1 MKINNKTFLSLCAIS
16 LLTIIMAG
24 SLIIYILYNNFSA
37 EVKRQL
43 AQECEYIATALNLN
57 GEEYLTHNFSS
68 ENRITLIASDG
79 RVIFDNKA
87 DASSLENHLDRP
99 EVTQAISSGS
109 GQSTRLSDTLG
120 EKTYYYAQLLDNGNV
135 IRMAITTQSLFGI
148 LVSSVWY
155 ILITCAAVLIIAALI
170 SKALTKSIVSP
181 INNIRL
187 DEPLENKTY
196 DELAPLL
203 VRIDKQNKTIADQI
217 ETIST
222 KQNEIEYIME
232 NMKESFIIFNREGNV
247 LYLNR
252 SAKLIFKEAEGCGY
266 PALCRDGEYLK
277 AVEKALSGKDSS
289 FKMSMSGK
297 TYAVSVCA
305 VDKLDNSYALIM
317 MMMDITQNEEAET
330 MRREFSANVSHE
342 LKTPLASITGYAEII
357 ENGLADKKDIPK
369 FAGLI
374 RKEAQRQLSLI
385 NDIIRLSNLE
395 ERSYESEKSPV
406 DLYLL
411 AEEAVQN
418 LNEKAQKRKIKV
430 SLSGE
435 SVTVNGISHVL
446 YEIIYNL
453 LDNAVSYS
461 HDKNNVDMFV
471 GKAENNK
478 ARIIVKDTGI
488 GIPEK
493 DMDRVFERFYR
504 VDKSRSKETGGTG
517 LGLSIV
523 KHGVMIHNGSVAIK
537 SKVEEGTTV
546 TVEL

>member
-16 LLTIIMAG
+16 LLTIFMAG

-135 IRMAITTQSLFGI
+135 IRMAITTQSLFGV

>member
-1 MKINNKTFLSLCAIS
+1 M
-16 LLTIIMAG
+16 
-24 SLIIYILYNNFSA
+24 
-37 EVKRQL
+37 
-43 AQECEYIATALNLN
+43 NLN

-277 AVEKALSGKDSS
+277 AVEKALRHQHQ
-289 FKMSMSGK
+289 
-297 TYAVSVCA
+297 AA
-305 VDKLDNSYALIM
+305 
-317 MMMDITQNEEAET
+317 
-330 MRREFSANVSHE
+330 
-342 LKTPLASITGYAEII
+342 
-357 ENGLADKKDIPK
+357 
-369 FAGLI
+369 
-374 RKEAQRQLSLI
+374 
-385 NDIIRLSNLE
+385 
-395 ERSYESEKSPV
+395 
-406 DLYLL
+406 
-411 AEEAVQN
+411 AEE
-418 LNEKAQKRKIKV
+418 L
-430 SLSGE
+430 
-435 SVTVNGISHVL
+435 
-446 YEIIYNL
+446 
-453 LDNAVSYS
+453 
-461 HDKNNVDMFV
+461 
-471 GKAENNK
+471 
-478 ARIIVKDTGI
+478 
-488 GIPEK
+488 P
-493 DMDRVFERFYR
+493 
-504 VDKSRSKETGGTG
+504 
-517 LGLSIV
+517 
-523 KHGVMIHNGSVAIK
+523 
-537 SKVEEGTTV
+537 
-546 TVEL
+546 